1 MSSARATFSIQCVA
15 RSIGMCGLASHAASQ
30 TPTFG
35 TAPIRGST
43 GCLVLGLRCLIFVM
57 GSACIDFLS
66 FRPCFVHG
74 PGILLVH
81 SSFCPSHLGSSFPLE
96 GWSLSPET
104 NERGGCSKV
113 RRRCRIESTRTK
125 ANQHAR
131 TSDSSFL
138 RGEFEGEKKSRIRSA
153 CAGPEDPACFFGAST
168 LQVPTLLLW
177 MADGK

>member
-1 MSSARATFSIQCVA
+1 MR
-15 RSIGMCGLASHAASQ
+15 HQ

-57 GSACIDFLS
+57 GSACIGFPF

-81 SSFCPSHLGSSFPLE
+81 SSFCPSSLGSSFSLE
-96 GWSLSPET
+96 GWSLSTRDERKGRLFEGKEKVSDRIHS
-104 NERGGCSKV
+104 NESEPARAHERLFLPTWRI
-113 RRRCRIESTRTK
+113 RRRKESR
-125 ANQHAR
+125 
-131 TSDSSFL
+131 F
-138 RGEFEGEKKSRIRSA
+138 RSA

-177 MADGK
+177 MADG